1 MPLGG
6 EAMGNAV
13 GGFFGKDKL
22 NKIVYD
28 DSLRDTQT
36 AQAYSLGK
44 LREAAEKAGQNYEDR
59 ITAAM
64 PSALQITQENIGS
77 LANLQKQGQEFD
89 PTATYERIRGGNIAS
104 LADQFVNLASRGAK
118 EDKLALAALGYGG
131 RGPGTYES
139 ILRSDRISRNIAPVL
154 NTIYGNLGRD
164 TSGLNQDRLANL
176 AATLGIMRERQAA
189 PTAAAGLALLPY
201 QARASMLG
209 DEIGMGGALGSA
221 TQANTAGF
229 ETVKN
234 KWANFFQ
241 QSGRAFD
248 QVADTAI
255 DLYSSYMGGG
265 MMGGMGGGGMG
276 GMAGAAAGGG
286 GGGARAAAP
295 EAAPAPRSTFTPRQS
310 GGGWYGYPY
319 T

>member
-13 GGFFGKDKL
+13 SGFFGKDKL
-22 NKIVYD
+22 KRIAYD

-44 LREAAEKAGQNYEDR
+44 LREAADRAGQNYEDR
-59 ITAAM
+59 ITAAA
-64 PSALQITQENIGS
+64 PQAQQIAQQNISSLYDLQE
-77 LANLQKQGQEFD
+77 QGKAFD

-131 RGPGTYES
+131 RGPGSYES

-164 TSGLNQDRLANL
+164 TAGLNNDRLANL

-209 DEIGMGGALGSA
+209 DEIGMGGELGGA
-221 TQANTAGF
+221 IQGNTAGF
-229 ETVKN
+229 QSQKN

-265 MMGGMGGGGMG
+265 LGGMGGIGGGM
-276 GMAGAAAGGG
+276 G

-295 EAAPAPRSTFTPRQS
+295 APAPAPMSTFTPRPTPNA
-310 GGGWYGYPY
+310 WPGYPY